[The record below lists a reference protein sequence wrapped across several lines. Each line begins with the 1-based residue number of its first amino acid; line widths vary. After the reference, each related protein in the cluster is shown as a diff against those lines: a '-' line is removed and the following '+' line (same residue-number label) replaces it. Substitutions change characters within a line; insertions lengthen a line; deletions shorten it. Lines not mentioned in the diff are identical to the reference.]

1 MLMLVLQEQV
11 VAVFV
16 GREESPVERIYRNI
30 ELVLQ
35 SELLVLELYVEIVAY
50 IIILNHSSSVSM
62 HASPSRRYI
71 SSYFQLVGA
80 QGFDDPRE
88 QETCLFKSF
97 GIFVG
102 QRIPVC
108 SSIENEVLVQAI
120 ISDVIKRHDGDVK
133 ILIVKR
139 ISHLIFPSVLWF

>member
-1 MLMLVLQEQV
+1 MLVLQEQV

-16 GREESPVERIYRNI
+16 GREESTVERIYRNI

-80 QGFDDPRE
+80 QGLDDPRE
-88 QETCLFKSF
+88 QETNRLLFSWVSAYLFAAASKT
-97 GIFVG
+97 
-102 QRIPVC
+102 
-108 SSIENEVLVQAI
+108 
-120 ISDVIKRHDGDVK
+120 KY
-133 ILIVKR
+133 
-139 ISHLIFPSVLWF
+139 WFKPL

>member
-1 MLMLVLQEQV
+1 MLVLQKQV
-11 VAVFV
+11 VVVFI

-30 ELVLQ
+30 EMILQ
-35 SELLVLELYVEIVAY
+35 SELFVLELYVEIVAY

-139 ISHLIFPSVLWF
+139 ISHLISPGVLWF

>member
-16 GREESPVERIYRNI
+16 GREESPVKRIYRNI
-30 ELVLQ
+30 EQVLQ
-35 SELLVLELYVEIVAY
+35 SKLLVLELYVEIVAY
-50 IIILNHSSSVSM
+50 IIILNHNSSVSIYFC
-62 HASPSRRYI
+62 PSRLYI

-80 QGFDDPRE
+80 QGFDDSRE

-139 ISHLIFPSVLWF
+139 ISHLISPSVLRF